1 MDVSLSITGIAALL
15 AAGVIGGFINTLA
28 GGGSM
33 LTLPALMLIGM
44 PADIANATNRVGV
57 LFQSLA
63 GVKGFKDQDKLDS
76 SAVGPVLIPT
86 LLGALVGSLFA
97 AFLPVVVLKPI
108 LLGTMVT
115 LALVMLIK
123 PGAVI
128 PEPGTEPYKVFE
140 RPIAAVMLFGA
151 GVYGGFVQAGVG
163 FILIAALAGGL
174 RYDLVRTNALKM
186 VCTAAF
192 SIVALIVFISRDQ
205 VLWVPGLLLAA
216 GMVAGATLSVRVAIN
231 VPQNALKWLLF
242 VMVTLTCVGAL
253 LFD

>member
-1 MDVSLSITGIAALL
+1 MNVAKSSFFLL
-15 AAGVIGGFINTLA
+15 ASAK
-28 GGGSM
+28 
-33 LTLPALMLIGM
+33 
-44 PADIANATNRVGV
+44 AT
-57 LFQSLA
+57 
-63 GVKGFKDQDKLDS
+63 
-76 SAVGPVLIPT
+76 
-86 LLGALVGSLFA
+86 
-97 AFLPVVVLKPI
+97 PI
-108 LLGTMVT
+108 VVT

-140 RPIAAVMLFGA
+140 RPTAAVMLFGA

>member
-1 MDVSLSITGIAALL
+1 M
-15 AAGVIGGFINTLA
+15 
-28 GGGSM
+28 
-33 LTLPALMLIGM
+33 
-44 PADIANATNRVGV
+44 
-57 LFQSLA
+57 
-63 GVKGFKDQDKLDS
+63 
-76 SAVGPVLIPT
+76 
-86 LLGALVGSLFA
+86 
-97 AFLPVVVLKPI
+97 
-108 LLGTMVT
+108 
-115 LALVMLIK
+115 
-123 PGAVI
+123 
-128 PEPGTEPYKVFE
+128 
-140 RPIAAVMLFGA
+140 
-151 GVYGGFVQAGVG
+151 
-163 FILIAALAGGL
+163 IAALAGGL